1 MTATF
6 ISVLSAVSAG
16 LLFIPISVFLVEVI
30 AAIAMSGRKLRG
42 QRSNILRERV
52 AVLIPAHNES
62 AGILP
67 TIADVQKQLRRGD
80 RLLVVADNCTD
91 DTADVA
97 LAAGAEV
104 VQRHDSARHGKG
116 FALVFGLAHF
126 ALDPPAIVVV
136 VDADCRLEDHAIDEL
151 TISCAMTSRP
161 VQALYLMTAPDD
173 SDIKYQVAEFAWRVK
188 NWLRPLGLKAL
199 NLPCQLMGSGM
210 AVPWHVIQLA
220 DLAHGGLVEDL
231 KLGLDLASVRY
242 PPVFCPSARVTSQFA
257 SSETGV
263 STQRARWEHGHINT
277 ILTSVGRLLC
287 SAILH
292 RNWALLAL
300 ALDLAVPPLSLLSI
314 LVAVVFILTGLAAF
328 FHFSRLGLAFSAA
341 DAVLFLLATFLAW
354 IKCGREIL
362 PFKALLLIAPYIFEK
377 FGLYLRVLS
386 NRIDAVWIRTD
397 RAK

>member
-1 MTATF
+1 VTATL

-30 AAIAMSGRKLRG
+30 AAIAMPSRKRG
-42 QRSNILRERV
+42 EQRSNPLRERV

-62 AGILP
+62 AGVLP

-136 VDADCRLEDHAIDEL
+136 VDADCRLENDAIDEL

-161 VQALYLMTAPDD
+161 VQALYLMAAPDD
-173 SDIKYQVAEFAWRVK
+173 SGIEYRVAEFAWRVK

-199 NLPCQLMGSGM
+199 RLPCQLMGSGM
-210 AVPWHVIQLA
+210 AVPWQVIQLA

-231 KLGLDLASVRY
+231 KLGLDLASVGY

-257 SSETGV
+257 SSAPGV

-277 ILTSVGRLLC
+277 ILTSVGRLL
-287 SAILH
+287 SGAILR

-314 LVAVVFILTGLAAF
+314 LVAIVFILTGLAAF
-328 FHFSRLGLAFSAA
+328 LHFSPLGLAFSAA

-354 IKCGREIL
+354 FKCGREVL
-362 PFKALLLIAPYIFEK
+362 PFKALLLIAPYVFEK

-386 NRIDAVWIRTD
+386 NRMDAVWIRTD